1 MHGGHLPGP
10 RVCQGNHL
18 NARRLDPRHGLGNGD
33 VIVEKVLQT
42 VSGIDS
48 RHDSDCGMWVIS
60 LTDETIYPADDF
72 VAAAAALHSGDTY
85 VASTNPFHTDVAERD
100 LLHRLGF
107 HSVLGVGVPDQPL
120 GYLLR
125 LYFELERTDLDVIAP
140 IIRVLAH
147 HCACRSCHHPQS

>member
-1 MHGGHLPGP
+1 MDTDVVP
-10 RVCQGNHL
+10 RVLDVLDQLRPSTTSEALQIMAAECS
-18 NARRLDPRHGLGNGD
+18 RLFSAAAWAIWGSTPDQRS
-33 VIVEKVLQT
+33 LQT

-72 VAAAAALHSGDTY
+72 VAAAAALLSGDTY

-125 LYFELERTDLDVIAP
+125 LYFECWSGRTSTSSRP
-140 IIRVLAH
+140 
-147 HCACRSCHHPQS
+147 

>member
-1 MHGGHLPGP
+1 
-10 RVCQGNHL
+10 
-18 NARRLDPRHGLGNGD
+18 
-33 VIVEKVLQT
+33 
-42 VSGIDS
+42 
-48 RHDSDCGMWVIS
+48 MWVIS

-125 LYFELERTDLDVIAP
+125 LYFECWSGRTSTSSRP
-140 IIRVLAH
+140 
-147 HCACRSCHHPQS
+147 